1 MDGRLTGLGALVR
14 LTARRNRWFYLAWVL
29 GLAAVVPATAA
40 AYETIIDPENA
51 DLLITTMSANPTM
64 RAMLGPPTD
73 LATAG
78 GFTVWRVGT
87 FVATMAGMMTVLGVV
102 RSTRGEEEE
111 GRVELLRS
119 AVVGRHAPLLAGVLV
134 ALGASLLLGGLIAV
148 SMTAVGTPA
157 TGSVAFGAG
166 VALAAMVFAGVGAV
180 TSQVAATSR
189 GARALGLWVLGAAYV
204 LRAVADGSATDSAL
218 STWSWASPLQWMAL
232 SRPYAQERWWVPALP
247 AVLTL
252 ALVALATV
260 LEERRD
266 HGGGL
271 RALRGGTPRAAAGLR
286 SPLGLAWRLHRG
298 GIVGWTVG
306 MALFALAMGSLSTG
320 FGEMMRE
327 APVLEEIFRRMGGG
341 AARLTEA
348 FFVAM
353 LGIVAVLM
361 GVLGVQIFHRL
372 ATEERRGHAEL
383 VLATRATRPG
393 LLGSHLLL
401 AAVVPVALFAV
412 VGALLAA
419 NYARSVG
426 DWSQV
431 PLVAGAAL
439 ALAPGGLLVL
449 GLAVLLHG
457 WAPRWSWL
465 VWVVIGWSLFV
476 VWVGATLGLPEWLT
490 RLTPWAP
497 LPQVPVDPMSWPPV
511 LGAVLLA
518 AALAA
523 VGAVGYRRRDIV

>member
-166 VALAAMVFAGVGAV
+166 VALVAMVFAGVGAV

-189 GARALGLWVLGAAYV
+189 GARALALWGRGAA
-204 LRAVADGSATDSAL
+204 
-218 STWSWASPLQWMAL
+218 
-232 SRPYAQERWWVPALP
+232 
-247 AVLTL
+247 
-252 ALVALATV
+252 
-260 LEERRD
+260 
-266 HGGGL
+266 
-271 RALRGGTPRAAAGLR
+271 
-286 SPLGLAWRLHRG
+286 
-298 GIVGWTVG
+298 
-306 MALFALAMGSLSTG
+306 
-320 FGEMMRE
+320 
-327 APVLEEIFRRMGGG
+327 
-341 AARLTEA
+341 
-348 FFVAM
+348 
-353 LGIVAVLM
+353 
-361 GVLGVQIFHRL
+361 
-372 ATEERRGHAEL
+372 
-383 VLATRATRPG
+383 
-393 LLGSHLLL
+393 
-401 AAVVPVALFAV
+401 
-412 VGALLAA
+412 
-419 NYARSVG
+419 
-426 DWSQV
+426 
-431 PLVAGAAL
+431 
-439 ALAPGGLLVL
+439 
-449 GLAVLLHG
+449 
-457 WAPRWSWL
+457 
-465 VWVVIGWSLFV
+465 
-476 VWVGATLGLPEWLT
+476 
-490 RLTPWAP
+490 
-497 LPQVPVDPMSWPPV
+497 
-511 LGAVLLA
+511 
-518 AALAA
+518 
-523 VGAVGYRRRDIV
+523 